1 MTKQSK
7 GGILM
12 ASKSKTK
19 ATSNADDP
27 TCKKP
32 SKGDAGSGRRAELRD
47 HERAVGRP
55 ITYAGDRY
63 PMQSAPDHGP
73 HK

>member
-1 MTKQSK
+1 MANINNGLAMTKSK
-7 GGILM
+7 LE
-12 ASKSKTK
+12 KKTK
-19 ATSNADDP
+19 AM
-27 TCKKP
+27 CKKP
-32 SKGDAGSGRRAELRD
+32 TSSKGDAGVGRRAELLD

-55 ITYAGDRY
+55 ITYAADRH

>member
-1 MTKQSK
+1 
-7 GGILM
+7 M
-12 ASKSKTK
+12 ATKSKLALKTS

-32 SKGDAGSGRRAELRD
+32 TSSKGDSGSGRRAELRD
-47 HERAVGRP
+47 HERAIGRP